1 MSLSYR
7 NLYIERKRWWCFFFC
22 LVTFMYML
30 THFLFAPDVFNQS
43 PFETQ
48 LLGSKSYYLMLNS
61 IWPLVMV
68 FHNSVDPLPTNLS
81 IITVSVPGLLLVT
94 SPSVPILNTFW
105 FISIWTG
112 VPLSSHF
119 TKWHYISG
127 PAHDS
132 DVWDFLSAAVCLYLD
147 SICSEENHRLCHRKL
162 NVWWDQ
168 YLFMEYSYKIVLC
181 FQNITFCSLRLDC
194 KV

>member
-1 MSLSYR
+1 
-7 NLYIERKRWWCFFFC
+7 
-22 LVTFMYML
+22 MYML

-105 FISIWTG
+105 FISI
-112 VPLSSHF
+112 
-119 TKWHYISG
+119 
-127 PAHDS
+127 
-132 DVWDFLSAAVCLYLD
+132 
-147 SICSEENHRLCHRKL
+147 
-162 NVWWDQ
+162 
-168 YLFMEYSYKIVLC
+168 
-181 FQNITFCSLRLDC
+181 
-194 KV
+194 